1 MHRGPLMNKKLG
13 FAAALG
19 LTVFLAA
26 CGNGNGTL
34 GSGSGGGGGGGGGG
48 TATVQLGSG
57 SGSSFQQGVLAVAV
71 PNLSAGGSTT
81 ISATLQ
87 NSDGTA
93 YTQSA
98 TITFTSP
105 CYGNNLAAFS
115 SGGTQTNQ
123 VTTTT
128 GQANITYSA
137 TGCSGTDTIT
147 ATASVGGS
155 NLSATGVV
163 TVAPASVGSIQFVSA
178 TPDTIYL
185 LGSGGPSTSTVVF
198 KVTDS
203 TGGAV
208 PNAHVVFTSNTS
220 VGGITLSPSSATTG
234 NDGEVQTVL
243 QAGTQHTTVRITA
256 QTTSSGGTTIST
268 QSPGIAISTGIPTQG
283 NFSLSI
289 ANHDVEGW
297 SVNGVTDTVSVY
309 LSDRFHNPVPDGTSV
324 AFTTNGGQ
332 IQPSC
337 TTTGGTCSVT
347 WTSADSRP
355 AGPPSEPLSVVGHA
369 EILAY
374 ATGEESFVDT
384 NGDGIFDQ
392 GDQFHLYP
400 GWSGST
406 DQFFGQP
413 TQDDIGEV
421 YLDQNENGQYDPGE
435 YFFDFNHNGQRD
447 PPDHKFHGTGCSSAN
462 NPPAP
467 CGSSNFGIGLQDCI
481 VMATSQVLI
490 TGPAT
495 LNAGQT
501 ATYEVTDL
509 NGNMP
514 PAGMTFSIVA
524 SGAGASVLQTTM
536 PDSGCIESTPPAAY
550 GLSVSVNPN
559 SQPGSFIIE
568 AVSPVSNTI
577 SYSQSIQVP

>member
-1 MHRGPLMNKKLG
+1 MYRGPLMKKKLG
-13 FAAALG
+13 IAAALG
-19 LTVFLAA
+19 LAVFLAA

-34 GSGSGGGGGGGGGG
+34 GSGSSGGGG
-48 TATVQLGSG
+48 TGGGGTSAVQLGSG
-57 SGSSFQQGVLAVAV
+57 TGSSFQQGVLAVAV

-98 TITFTSP
+98 TVTFSSP
-105 CYGNNLAAFS
+105 CYGNNLATFS

-128 GQANITYSA
+128 GQVNITYSA
-137 TGCSGTDTIT
+137 NGCSGTDTIT
-147 ATASVGGS
+147 ATTTVGGN
-155 NLSATGVV
+155 NLSATGTV
-163 TVAPASVGSIQFVSA
+163 TVASASVGSIQFVSA

-208 PNAHVVFTSNTS
+208 PNAHVVFSSNTT

-289 ANHDVEGW
+289 AKHDVEGW
-297 SVNGVTDTVSVY
+297 SIDGITDTVTVH

-337 TTTGGTCSVT
+337 TTTNGTCQVT
-347 WTSADSRP
+347 WTSANSRP
-355 AGPPSEPLSVVGHA
+355 PGPPSDPLSVIGHA

-374 ATGEESFVDT
+374 ATGEESFVDK

-392 GDQFHLYP
+392 GDLFKLYP

-406 DQFFGQP
+406 DNFFGQP

-447 PPDHKFHGTGCSSAN
+447 PPDHEFHGTGCSSAN

-481 VMATSQVLI
+481 VMATSQVQI
-490 TGPAT
+490 VGPT
-495 LNAGQT
+495 SLNAGQS
-501 ATYEVTDL
+501 ATYEVSDL

-514 PAGMTFSIVA
+514 AAGTTFSIVA
-524 SGAGASVLQTTM
+524 SGASASVLQTTM
-536 PDSGCIESTPPAAY
+536 PDIGCRLSEPPASY
-550 GLSVSVNPN
+550 SLNVTVSAN

-568 AVSPVSNTI
+568 AVSPVSGTI
-577 SYSQSIQVP
+577 SYGPSVSVP